1 MPVGDLTP
9 VPASFLVALS
19 HLILSK
25 PCGDTIITKEQMR
38 KPDQGTQKLSDW
50 PKTTQLP
57 SGRVSI
63 QIQKGKSVTDCK
75 IFHMLFNPSE
85 PQFVYPYNGGTGT
98 TVSST

>member
-1 MPVGDLTP
+1 
-9 VPASFLVALS
+9 
-19 HLILSK
+19 
-25 PCGDTIITKEQMR
+25 MR
-38 KPDQGTQKLSDW
+38 KPSQGSERLSDW

-85 PQFVYPYNGGTGT
+85 LSLCIRTMGVPVQQ
-98 TVSST
+98 